1 MFLFSYTVMQYIS
14 VCDIYRV
21 FTEYLWYS

>member
-1 MFLFSYTVMQYIS
+1 MQYIS